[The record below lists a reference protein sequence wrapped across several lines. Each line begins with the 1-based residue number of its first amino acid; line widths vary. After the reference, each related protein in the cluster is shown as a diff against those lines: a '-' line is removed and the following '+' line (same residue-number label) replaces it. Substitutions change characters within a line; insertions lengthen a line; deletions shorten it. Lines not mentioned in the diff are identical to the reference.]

1 MTVEDI
7 RTGLIRLL
15 REKTDIVNITGED
28 LENTKNYASLQKGAD
43 GQTLPTLQVMV
54 SPVTAQMACAGHHRD
69 RSVLVDIAYFEER
82 YTSNRQLQKM
92 LEALS
97 DILLP
102 YFMVGDRAFS
112 PVISMN
118 ITDGAGHLVFTL
130 EYTDSV
136 PVEDEESLAE
146 EMSMRL

>member
-1 MTVEDI
+1 MTAEDI
-7 RTGLIRLL
+7 RAALIRLL
-15 REKTDIVNITGED
+15 HEKTDVVNITGED
-28 LENTKNYASLQKGAD
+28 LENTKEYASLQKGMD
-43 GQTLPTLQVMV
+43 GQTLPTIQVMV
-54 SPVTAQMACAGHHRD
+54 TPVTNKVSCAGYHRD
-69 RSVLVDIAYFEER
+69 RSALVDITYLEAR

-92 LEALS
+92 LEELQ

-118 ITDGAGHLVFTL
+118 ITDGAGHLVFTM

-136 PVEDEESLAE
+136 PVEEEDALAE